1 MADLKIEIEGNHITV
16 TIAGTTFSAIYRRGV
31 SGLDRMG
38 VTGSD
43 LSAPIS
49 LRDFITR
56 ADELANENARRLGWI
71 V

>member
-1 MADLKIEIEGNHITV
+1 
-16 TIAGTTFSAIYRRGV
+16 
-31 SGLDRMG
+31 MG

-43 LSAPIS
+43 LTAPIS

-56 ADELANENARRLGWI
+56 ADEFANEHARQLGWI

>member
-1 MADLKIEIEGNHITV
+1 MVDFDIEIQEDHIIV
-16 TIAGTTFSAIYRRGV
+16 TMPSTSFSAIYRRGI
-31 SGLDRMG
+31 SGINRMD

-49 LRDFITR
+49 VRDFITR
-56 ADELANENARRLGWI
+56 ADELADEKARQLGWI